1 MKYLDKIKYFFR
13 LPNKEYVIGISKKYL
28 PILIISAFISMF
40 FMKNLQPSLPLGIYM
55 KNFNKGYKKGDI
67 IIIDLEKKYHKY
79 FNRKGVIKYVMKKI
93 TADYT
98 DNVSIKNNH
107 IYINNQDYGQIENLS
122 IPVPD
127 LKIKRGCFFVLSAQ
141 PGSFDSR
148 YFGQVCEKDIK
159 YKAVPFIVF

>member
-1 MKYLDKIKYFFR
+1 MRIDKMKHFFR
-13 LPNKEYVIGISKKYL
+13 FPSKEYTIKTSKKYL
-28 PILIISAFISMF
+28 LILIISVFISLF

-55 KNFNKGYKKGDI
+55 KNFRKNYKKGDI

-93 TADYT
+93 TADYNDT
-98 DNVSIKNNH
+98 VSVNNNH
-107 IYINNQDYGQIENLS
+107 IYVNNQDYGRIENLS

-127 LKIKRGCFFVLSAQ
+127 LKIKKGCFFVLSTQ

-159 YKAVPFIVF
+159 YKAIPFITF

>member
-1 MKYLDKIKYFFR
+1 MRIDKMKHFFR
-13 LPNKEYVIGISKKYL
+13 LPSKEYTMRISKKYL
-28 PILIISAFISMF
+28 PILIISIFISMF

-55 KNFNKGYKKGDI
+55 KNFRKNYKKGDI

-93 TADYT
+93 TADYNDT
-98 DNVSIKNNH
+98 VSVSNSH
-107 IYINNQDYGQIENLS
+107 IYVNNQDYGRIENLS

-127 LKIKRGCFFVLSAQ
+127 LKIKKGCFFVLSTQ

-159 YKAVPFIVF
+159 YKAIPFITF

>member
-1 MKYLDKIKYFFR
+1 MRIDKMKHFFR
-13 LPNKEYVIGISKKYL
+13 LPSKEYTMRISKKYL
-28 PILIISAFISMF
+28 PILIISIFISMF

-55 KNFNKGYKKGDI
+55 KNFRKNYKKGDI

-79 FNRKGVIKYVMKKI
+79 FNKKGVIKYVMKKI
-93 TADYT
+93 TADYNDT
-98 DNVSIKNNH
+98 VSVSNSH
-107 IYINNQDYGQIENLS
+107 IYVNNQDYGRIENLS

-127 LKIKRGCFFVLSAQ
+127 LKIKKGCFFVLSTQ

-159 YKAVPFIVF
+159 YKAIPFITF

>member
-1 MKYLDKIKYFFR
+1 MRIDKMKHFFR
-13 LPNKEYVIGISKKYL
+13 LPSKEYTMRISKKYL
-28 PILIISAFISMF
+28 PILIISIFISMF

-55 KNFNKGYKKGDI
+55 KNFRKNYKKGDI

-93 TADYT
+93 TADYNDT
-98 DNVSIKNNH
+98 VSVNNNH
-107 IYINNQDYGQIENLS
+107 IYVNNQDYGRIENLS

-127 LKIKRGCFFVLSAQ
+127 LKIKKGCFFVLSTQ

-159 YKAVPFIVF
+159 YKAIPFITF

>member
-1 MKYLDKIKYFFR
+1 MRIDKMKHFFR
-13 LPNKEYVIGISKKYL
+13 LPSKEYTMRISKKYL
-28 PILIISAFISMF
+28 PILIISIFISMF

-55 KNFNKGYKKGDI
+55 KNFRKNYKKGDI

-79 FNRKGVIKYVMKKI
+79 FNKKGVIKYVMKKI
-93 TADYT
+93 TADYNDT
-98 DNVSIKNNH
+98 VSVSNSH
-107 IYINNQDYGQIENLS
+107 IYVNNQDYGLIENLS

-127 LKIKRGCFFVLSAQ
+127 LKIKKGCFFVLSTQ

-159 YKAVPFIVF
+159 YKAIPFITF

>member
-1 MKYLDKIKYFFR
+1 MRIDKIKHFFR
-13 LPNKEYVIGISKKYL
+13 LPSKEYTMRISKKYL
-28 PILIISAFISMF
+28 PILIISIFISMF

-55 KNFNKGYKKGDI
+55 KNFRKNYKKGDI

-79 FNRKGVIKYVMKKI
+79 FNKKGVIKYVMKKI
-93 TADYT
+93 TADYNDT
-98 DNVSIKNNH
+98 VSVSNSH
-107 IYINNQDYGQIENLS
+107 IYVNNQDYGLIENLS

-127 LKIKRGCFFVLSAQ
+127 LKIKKGCFFVLSTQ

-159 YKAVPFIVF
+159 YKAIPFITF